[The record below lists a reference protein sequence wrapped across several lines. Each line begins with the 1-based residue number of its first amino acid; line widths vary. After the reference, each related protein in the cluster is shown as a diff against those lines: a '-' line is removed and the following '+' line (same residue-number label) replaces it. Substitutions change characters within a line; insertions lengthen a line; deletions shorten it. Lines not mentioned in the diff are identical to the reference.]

1 MDALK
6 SEKIGKVFLCSNI
19 AHIIGDMKVKYV
31 IF

>member
-6 SEKIGKVFLCSNI
+6 SEKIGKGFLCSDI
-19 AHIIGDMKVKYV
+19 AHIIGDMKVKYA